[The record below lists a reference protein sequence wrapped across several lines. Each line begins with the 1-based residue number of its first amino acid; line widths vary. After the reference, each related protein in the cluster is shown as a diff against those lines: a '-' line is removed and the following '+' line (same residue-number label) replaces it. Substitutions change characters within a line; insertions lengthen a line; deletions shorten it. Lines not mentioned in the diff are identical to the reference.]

1 MGLKLARALL
11 TVAALGAASFSTAA
25 NATTYFDVS
34 FDVTSLFGN
43 TPLGTGYFDV
53 PNLNAGID
61 TLPNDD
67 LSITVDGTTF
77 MLPQAFATFN
87 SSGKL
92 VDLVGFDAIGG
103 LKGDSVAL
111 NGIFGGLY
119 GLFTD
124 DGGRRPI
131 VTAFKITDVTDNLE
145 NTIDPAPLPSTS
157 VLMLFGLI
165 GLGFIAFRGSKTEPR
180 AGLA

>member
-25 NATTYFDVS
+25 NATTYWDVS

-43 TPLGTGYFDV
+43 TPIGTGYFDV
-53 PNLNAGID
+53 PNLNAGVD

-77 MLPQAFATFN
+77 MLPLAFATFN
-87 SSGKL
+87 HSDKL
-92 VDLVGFDAIGG
+92 IDLVGFDATGG

-111 NGIFGGLY
+111 NGIFGDLL

-124 DGGRRPI
+124 DSGKRPI
-131 VTAFKITDVTDNLE
+131 VTAFKITVTSEDLE
-145 NTIDPAPLPSTS
+145 NTIDPAPLPSTW
-157 VLMLFGLI
+157 VTMLFGLI
-165 GLGFIAFRGSKTEPR
+165 GLGFIAYRGEKKETR